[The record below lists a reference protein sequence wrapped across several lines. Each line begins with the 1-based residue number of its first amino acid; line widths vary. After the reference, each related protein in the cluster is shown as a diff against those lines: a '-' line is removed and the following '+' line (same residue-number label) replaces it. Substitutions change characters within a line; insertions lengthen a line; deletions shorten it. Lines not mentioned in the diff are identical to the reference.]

1 MVEDPS
7 KLFYLGQVVRCR
19 VISTD
24 YGKLRLSL
32 SVSVCSILIE
42 CRLFQ

>member
-1 MVEDPS
+1 MEDPS
-7 KLFYLGQVVRCR
+7 KFFYLGQVVQCR

-32 SVSVCSILIE
+32 KVSVCSVVIKFTY
-42 CRLFQ
+42 FQ